1 MSSMFTRCFG
11 DTPAYTNLPLLGI
24 VDGVVFPRQNAAWQ
38 FNHQSQPGDTRPP
51 QSCLPEDPHGAQIG
65 WKDPLASAEVTM
77 QQAYHVCWVSGE
89 TSVWAQSWKAKAQ
102 SEPFTFKANRWSK
115 QGVNRCSFLSLPLGS
130 QLKTKSGSLPTS
142 AKSSGPK
149 MTLKMPPATS
159 LTDPFIALIQKGCWD
174 LCIMAL
180 LECRGNRF
188 QAMIRRTCF
197 KVIGCSWLVFPTTR
211 YMKILH
217 DTPCMWGKFSL
228 CCMWAGHTRFY
239 WKYNGRKSMTP
250 PSTVSRSK
258 RMEGIDLS
266 GSWNTS
272 CDMISI

>member
-24 VDGVVFPRQNAAWQ
+24 VDGVVFPRQNPTWQ
-38 FNHQSQPGDTRPP
+38 FKRRSPPRWHQAASKLFARRPTWGP
-51 QSCLPEDPHGAQIG
+51 NWVE
-65 WKDPLASAEVTM
+65 DPLASAEVTM
-77 QQAYHVCWVSGE
+77 QQDYHVCWVSGE

-102 SEPFTFKANRWSK
+102 SEPFTFKANSWSK

-159 LTDPFIALIQKGCWD
+159 LTDPFIQKGCWD

-180 LECRGNRF
+180 LECRG
-188 QAMIRRTCF
+188 
-197 KVIGCSWLVFPTTR
+197 K
-211 YMKILH
+211 
-217 DTPCMWGKFSL
+217 
-228 CCMWAGHTRFY
+228 
-239 WKYNGRKSMTP
+239 
-250 PSTVSRSK
+250 
-258 RMEGIDLS
+258 
-266 GSWNTS
+266 
-272 CDMISI
+272 

>member
-1 MSSMFTRCFG
+1 MIWNVTPPIASGSAFFG
-11 DTPAYTNLPLLGI
+11 AGSPSCTSVLWRFVTCIAKVTGNQRNFMEVLRPRPCVWPNLSNHTSHEQHVYPLLRWHSGLYQLATSWHRRWCSI
-24 VDGVVFPRQNAAWQ
+24 SSTKCRLAVQPPKPTRWHQAASKR
-38 FNHQSQPGDTRPP
+38 FARRPTWGP
-51 QSCLPEDPHGAQIG
+51 NWVE
-65 WKDPLASAEVTM
+65 DPLASDEVTM

-102 SEPFTFKANRWSK
+102 SEPFTFKANSWSR

-180 LECRGNRF
+180 LECRG
-188 QAMIRRTCF
+188 
-197 KVIGCSWLVFPTTR
+197 K
-211 YMKILH
+211 
-217 DTPCMWGKFSL
+217 
-228 CCMWAGHTRFY
+228 
-239 WKYNGRKSMTP
+239 
-250 PSTVSRSK
+250 
-258 RMEGIDLS
+258 
-266 GSWNTS
+266 
-272 CDMISI
+272 